1 MLPTRQMIRTIL
13 KAAGMKWIRRYV
25 KNKYCN
31 NRSDSKNWRVS
42 LIMNHIAV
50 ILIIELIGIGILLY
64 FNLKYSKERRL
75 WIVNKEKEKKK
86 EKEDLLLRELS
97 NDKRMTTR

>member
-1 MLPTRQMIRTIL
+1 M
-13 KAAGMKWIRRYV
+13 
-25 KNKYCN
+25 
-31 NRSDSKNWRVS
+31 S

-50 ILIIELIGIGILLY
+50 ILIIELIGIGILLF

-86 EKEDLLLRELS
+86 EKENLLLRELS